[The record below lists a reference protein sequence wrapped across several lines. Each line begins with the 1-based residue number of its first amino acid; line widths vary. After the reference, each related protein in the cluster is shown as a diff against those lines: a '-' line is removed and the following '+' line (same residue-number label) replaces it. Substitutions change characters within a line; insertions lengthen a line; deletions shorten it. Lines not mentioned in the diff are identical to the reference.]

1 MTALD
6 NLTRRDLLAFCVGV
20 NLCAAVL
27 LLAGRPGAWWLWWV
41 IGVAINGIAVAMNY
55 RGWAK
60 LARDREITIRV
71 EEGQWKWPSNLRI
84 PDRRRP

>member
-6 NLTRRDLLAFCVGV
+6 NVGPRDTSAFLVGACSV
-20 NLCAAVL
+20 AAL
-27 LLAGRPGAWWLWWV
+27 FSIGARPHWWV
-41 IGVAINGIAVAMNY
+41 LSVVINVVAAAMNA
-55 RGWAK
+55 RTWAK
-60 LARDREITIRV
+60 LSRGREITIRV